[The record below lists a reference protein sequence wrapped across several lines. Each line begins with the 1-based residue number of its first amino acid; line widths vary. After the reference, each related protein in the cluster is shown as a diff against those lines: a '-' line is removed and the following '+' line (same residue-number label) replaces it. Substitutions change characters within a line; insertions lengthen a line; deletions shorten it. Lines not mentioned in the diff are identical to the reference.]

1 MPARAAPVCAML
13 GKPFRMSAAMFTIE
27 PPCFSIDWVKTS
39 RLTMKPPVRLLRTT
53 TSKPLA
59 LMAAAGE
66 GNWPPALLNRPW
78 MRPFRATIAAIAS
91 LTCASSRMS
100 KACVSQEPPERLDL
114 GLHGGELVG
123 LAAGDHDMRA
133 ERGDLVRRAAADAA
147 AAAGDDDGLALK
159 QPRLEDRAIRH
170 VSSGRPERPFIG
182 LYLTFT

>member
-13 GKPFRMSAAMFTIE
+13 GKPFLMSAAMFTIE

-59 LMAAAGE
+59 LMLAAGE

-78 MRPFRATIAAIAS
+78 MRPFFATIARDRFLDLRFLADVEG
-91 LTCASSRMS
+91 M
-100 KACVSQEPPERLDL
+100 RLAAAARRFDL
-114 GLHGGELVG
+114 GLHRGELVG

-133 ERGDLVRRAAADAA
+133 ERCDLVRRAAADAA
-147 AAAGDDDGLALK
+147 AAAGDDDGLAFK

-170 VSSGRPERPFIG
+170 VSSPERPFIG